1 MIEYKGL
8 RARRERWI
16 VSDAQVDRAI
26 ERILSSK
33 TRAIPVEGRP
43 SRLDDELV
51 LDYAGFA
58 DGVQFEGGTAQ
69 NQTLVLGSGTFIP
82 GFEEQLVGKN
92 AGEDVEVRVIFPA
105 EYHAAELAGREAV
118 FKCHIHA
125 IRVPEKYRPDDV
137 FAREVG
143 GCASFAEYRESMRAA
158 LQANSDEKSDEDV
171 KNALLDQLLARY
183 PGEVGGDVL
192 KRAVDAQVKAM
203 EGQLNRK
210 GLTLAAYC
218 QFTNQT
224 EDQLR
229 ESCVPDAKKA
239 VLRQRIIAE
248 IAAHE
253 HIEADE
259 ASVEAALRRI
269 CRDNGMTI
277 EALTPYLDESTQNF
291 IVQSVVTD
299 KVLNLIL
306 ANAQIETVESRS

>member
-1 MIEYKGL
+1 MI
-8 RARRERWI
+8 
-16 VSDAQVDRAI
+16 S
-26 ERILSSK
+26 
-33 TRAIPVEGRP
+33 
-43 SRLDDELV
+43 
-51 LDYAGFA
+51 
-58 DGVQFEGGTAQ
+58 
-69 NQTLVLGSGTFIP
+69 
-82 GFEEQLVGKN
+82 
-92 AGEDVEVRVIFPA
+92 
-105 EYHAAELAGREAV
+105 
-118 FKCHIHA
+118 
-125 IRVPEKYRPDDV
+125 
-137 FAREVG
+137 
-143 GCASFAEYRESMRAA
+143 AS
-158 LQANSDEKSDEDV
+158 
-171 KNALLDQLLARY
+171 
-183 PGEVGGDVL
+183 
-192 KRAVDAQVKAM
+192 KAM

-248 IAAHE
+248 IAAQE